1 MSPFVRKSQFSLLL
15 RKGYRYLWLTQIT
28 ASLNDQ
34 LVRGLLAGTLVGLA
48 FLAPTFSASGLL
60 AGAWFVLPGLLMAPF
75 GGQLADLYEPR
86 RILIVARIIGLG
98 AAVMAAAA
106 LLWQAPVTLYAAAM
120 LGGIQ
125 EALFVPARGRLLR
138 HELGDRELAGGCGL
152 ILAVVVLTMIATL
165 MLSFLELVQRPE
177 WLAGVLVTVAAA
189 SLLTSLLVPGTNT
202 APRRARSWSPLAVI
216 HGTASA
222 VLKDR
227 NILLAVLGVGWFWF
241 TATIYVTGLPDHAIA
256 VFDATLEQTKLLMA
270 TPLAGI
276 MLGALLCAPASG
288 RRIELGLVP
297 LGALLI
303 AGAGIDFYVGATP
316 DGDASSFTRGVI
328 DLGLLGLGAGLFV
341 TPLMAWI
348 IQTAPRRR
356 LGRVQG
362 GVYMSIALF
371 VAAGIATVDWSRRH
385 GIDLGAVMLM
395 ATLAQAA
402 VSIYIFTLL
411 PEFLLRLIMWFLIH
425 TFYRV
430 EESGLDNVPV
440 RGPAIIVSNHVS
452 YLDALVIGAKLRRP
466 VRFVMHKHIF
476 AIPGLGLLFRL
487 YKAIPIASGKTDPAT
502 LEAALD
508 QVAEELAR
516 DQLVGIF
523 PEGHLTHDGEID
535 VFRSGIEK
543 MVARTPVPV
552 VPVALQGLWGS
563 FFSNCGGPALTHP
576 PRLRWAKLGLVV
588 GPPVPP
594 EDVNAADLRS
604 RVQALRGD
612 RR

>member
-1 MSPFVRKSQFSLLL
+1 MLPFF
-15 RKGYRYLWLTQIT
+15 
-28 ASLNDQ
+28 
-34 LVRGLLAGTLVGLA
+34 
-48 FLAPTFSASGLL
+48 
-60 AGAWFVLPGLLMAPF
+60 
-75 GGQLADLYEPR
+75 
-86 RILIVARIIGLG
+86 
-98 AAVMAAAA
+98 
-106 LLWQAPVTLYAAAM
+106 
-120 LGGIQ
+120 
-125 EALFVPARGRLLR
+125 
-138 HELGDRELAGGCGL
+138 
-152 ILAVVVLTMIATL
+152 
-165 MLSFLELVQRPE
+165 ELVHQPE
-177 WLAGVLVTVAAA
+177 RLAAVLVTAAVA
-189 SLLTSLLVPGTNT
+189 SLLTSLLVPGTGI

-216 HGTASA
+216 HDTAAA
-222 VLKDR
+222 VVKDR
-227 NILLAVLGVGWFWF
+227 NILLAVLGIGWFWF
-241 TATIYVTGLPDHAIA
+241 TATIYVIGLPDHAIA
-256 VFDATLEQTKLLMA
+256 VFDATPEETKLLLA

-276 MLGALLCAPASG
+276 ILGALLCAPASG

-303 AGAGIDFYVGATP
+303 AGSGIDFYFGATP
-316 DGDASSFTRGVI
+316 DGNADSLTRGLI
-328 DLGLLGLGAGLFV
+328 DLGLLGVGAGLFV
-341 TPLMAWI
+341 VPLMAWI

-362 GVYMSIALF
+362 GVYLSIALF
-371 VAAGIATVDWSRRH
+371 VAAGIATADWSRHH
-385 GIDLGAVMLM
+385 GVDLGGLMLT
-395 ATLAQAA
+395 ATLAQGA
-402 VSIYIFTLL
+402 VSVYIFTLL

-425 TFYRV
+425 TLYRV
-430 EESGLDNVPV
+430 DESGLDYVPV
-440 RGPAIIVSNHVS
+440 RGPAIIVCNHVS
-452 YLDALVIGAKLRRP
+452 YIDALVIGAKLRRP

-502 LEAALD
+502 LEAAMD
-508 QVAEELAR
+508 QVAEELAKG
-516 DQLVGIF
+516 QLVGIF

-535 VFRSGIEK
+535 VFRSGVEK

-594 EDVNAADLRS
+594 EDVNAADLRG